1 MGNRV
6 LEIVVFL
13 MSQLKEQQGQIDNID
28 DVSSYLKSHGFT
40 ENEINSAYTWVLD
53 QLQADSTFLVDVVQS
68 EYSTRVFSDQDR
80 RFFSTEA
87 IGYLIQLRHLGLLN
101 DSQIELIL
109 ERGSLLGQLSI
120 ALDQVKMI
128 VGTMLFRETEIV
140 DVNRQQVFLLPDDD
154 GPVN

>member
-1 MGNRV
+1 LGNRV

-87 IGYLIQLRHLGLLN
+87 VGYLIQLRHLGLLN

-109 ERGSLLGQLSI
+109 ERGSLLGQSSI
-120 ALDQVKMI
+120 GLDQVKMI

-154 GPVN
+154 GPIN